1 MELLLKFEGH
11 HIPVSWTR
19 LHGMRMG
26 RNVWVFK
33 LGHKDEVLPLMHQL
47 AQDTDAQ
54 VLALTL
60 VAVVDLA
67 AQQSPAM
74 LLDTAVPFMVLL
86 TRLRY
91 PWLHNG
97 MEKYVEVH
105 FQPIIDLSD
114 GGRIYAQEALC
125 RLRTPEGELLTG
137 YETFSLARHLGRM
150 DALDVALQQKALQ
163 RKVQDFEPGVTL
175 FLNVLP
181 STLMQPE
188 WPSQFLQWLSDYG
201 VDHHEV
207 VIEVV
212 ESEKVDPAG
221 LAQRCDELRSQGLR
235 IALDDMGAGFNCL
248 SVLAMVRSD
257 FIKLDRELVHEA
269 RGSRVRSVLLEALV
283 SMAERLGATVIA
295 EGLERQEDVTFCRSL
310 GINLVQGFLLAK
322 PAFALLTGK
331 LGVPASEKTVQM
343 QRVDRF
349 CITDVIES
357 PPAFDI
363 QSPLTL
369 VRQAFRE
376 APELPWCML
385 TDGDR
390 PVGVLHRGKALARNV
405 RTVAQGAQ
413 PLHRTLPFNIGLTAL
428 SRSLYLE
435 RVEATPWAVVD
446 EHGCYIGTLEPMM
459 LVSHLLARQEHG
471 ASLHPLSQLST
482 GPTLRQAIEMRIA
495 RKHGCLELVY
505 IDLDHFK
512 AFNDRYGFV
521 RGDAMIRTLAEILRH
536 VFAMSTDCMLGH
548 IGGDDFIVLFDQP
561 DPLLIPQLQ
570 RAMAQFHT
578 LARHLYDTEDLQ
590 RGYFVTEDGETHPV
604 ASMSVSC
611 VNGSTG
617 MPQDSVEAS
626 ARAAKLKK
634 VGKTAGGNVIVVE
647 AATARVIR
655 PEGPQSSMSGWEE
668 HVLDILQRLLQ
679 EPRGRDARALDHVFK
694 AYPFFEVLFELDA
707 EGVQT
712 YANWINPS
720 MYGRIRAGGAGANR
734 AGQSYFAHVRD
745 SGRPFVSPI
754 YLSSATEDFC
764 LTIAVPIYGAAK
776 RFAGVLVGDLN
787 LASMASLLENRVP
800 AAPVHEY

>member
-1 MELLLKFEGH
+1 MELLLKYEGH
-11 HIPVSWTR
+11 HIPPGWER
-19 LHGMRMG
+19 LQGMRMG

-33 LGHKDEVLPLMHQL
+33 LPHPDAVLALMQQL
-47 AQDTDAQ
+47 AQDVDEQ

-60 VAVVDLA
+60 VAVVQVA
-67 AQQSPAM
+67 AQQSPAL
-74 LLDTAVPFMVLL
+74 LLDNAVPFMALL

-91 PWLHNG
+91 PWLQSG
-97 MEKYVEVH
+97 IEKYVDVH
-105 FQPIIDLSD
+105 FQPIIDLAD
-114 GGRIYAQEALC
+114 GGRIHAQEALC
-125 RLRTPEGELLTG
+125 RLRTPDGALLSG
-137 YETFSLARHLGRM
+137 YETFTLARHLGRL
-150 DALDVALQQKALQ
+150 DALDMALQQKALQ
-163 RKVQDFEPGVTL
+163 RKAADLAPGMTL

-181 STLMQPE
+181 STLMQPH
-188 WPSQFLQWLSDYG
+188 WPAQFVQWLSDWNIG
-201 VDHHEV
+201 HQEV

-221 LAQRCDELRSQGLR
+221 LAQRCDELRRQGLR

-248 SVLAMVRSD
+248 SVLGMVRSD
-257 FIKLDRELVHEA
+257 YIKVDRGLVHEA

-295 EGLERQEDVTFCRSL
+295 EGLERTEDVAFCRSL
-310 GINLVQGFLLAK
+310 GIHLVQGYLLAR
-322 PAFALLTGK
+322 PSYAPLTGK
-331 LGVPASEKTVQM
+331 LGVPAADKSVPV

-363 QSPLTL
+363 QAPLTL

-376 APELPWCML
+376 SPELPWCML
-385 TDGDR
+385 TDGGR
-390 PVGVLHRGKALARNV
+390 PVAVLPRGRALARHT

-413 PLHRTLPFNIGLTAL
+413 PLQRMLPFNMGLTAL
-428 SRSLYLE
+428 ARSLYLE
-435 RVEATPWAVVD
+435 RMESTPWAVVD

-459 LVSHLLARQEHG
+459 LVSHLLARQAHG
-471 ASLHPLSQLST
+471 ASLHPLSQLPT

-495 RKHGCLELVY
+495 RKHGYLELVY

-536 VFAMSTDCMLGH
+536 VFAMSTECMLGH

-578 LARHLYDTEDLQ
+578 LAQHLYDTEDLQ
-590 RGYFVTEDGETHPV
+590 RGYFVTEDGESHPV

-617 MPQDSVEAS
+617 MPQDCVEAS

-634 VGKTAGGNVIVVE
+634 VGKNAGGNVIVVE
-647 AATARVIR
+647 AQTPRVIH
-655 PEGPQSSMSGWEE
+655 PEALGDNMSGWEA

-707 EGVQT
+707 QGVQT
-712 YANWINPS
+712 CANWINPT

-734 AGQSYFAHVRD
+734 SGQSYFAHVRD
-745 SGRPFVSPI
+745 SGQAFVSPI

-764 LTIAVPIYGAAK
+764 LTIAVPMYGTSG
-776 RFAGVLVGDLN
+776 RFTGVLVGDLN
-787 LASMASLLENRVP
+787 LASMASLLENRVV
-800 AAPVHEY
+800 A